1 MRPLVLN
8 YPDDPRVWGLG
19 REFLWGD
26 DLLVA
31 AVTREG
37 ARAWPV
43 YLPAGSWYDFWSGA
57 RHEGRAGI
65 TLDAPLDRLPLLVR
79 AGAIVPMGPVVQHT
93 GERPLD
99 EITLLIY
106 PEGASSFELYED
118 DGRSN
123 AYRRGEHA
131 LTRLE
136 CESAPAGITVRIG
149 EPVGARS
156 IVPPNR
162 RYVLRLRI
170 DAASTVTVEGQA
182 PLTRLAGPSED
193 GGAGW
198 WQDSQGF
205 VIVRPPAQPA
215 LTITVT

>member
-19 REFLWGD
+19 HEFLWGD

-31 AVTREG
+31 PVTREG

-43 YLPAGSWYDFWSGA
+43 YLPAGGWYDFWSGT
-57 RHEGRAGI
+57 RYDGPGGI

-106 PEGASSFELYED
+106 PDGASSFELYED

-123 AYRRGEHA
+123 AYRRGQHA
-131 LTRLE
+131 LTRFE
-136 CESAPAGITVRIG
+136 CAATSTGITVRIG

-156 IVPPNR
+156 IVPASR
-162 RYVLRLRI
+162 RYLVRLRI
-170 DAASTVTVEGQA
+170 DGASAVTVEGLG
-182 PLTRLAGPSED
+182 PLPRRAGPD
-193 GGAGW
+193 QDGAGW
-198 WQDSQGF
+198 WQDGHGF
-205 VIVRPPAQPA
+205 ITIRPPTQPT